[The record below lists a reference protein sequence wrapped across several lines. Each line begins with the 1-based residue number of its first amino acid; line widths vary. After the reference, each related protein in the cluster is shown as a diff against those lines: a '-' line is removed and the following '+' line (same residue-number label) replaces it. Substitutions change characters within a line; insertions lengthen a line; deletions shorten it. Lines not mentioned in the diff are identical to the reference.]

1 MAVDKA
7 EAVSN
12 AHVAAQK
19 GIGAQTLLEI
29 LGPLAAERKE
39 RLLDVLASAPP
50 RLEVLLD
57 VRARLV
63 ELHRI
68 TKELDRVKREGADAA
83 LALRKIMEE

>member
-1 MAVDKA
+1 MAVTEA

-19 GIGAQTLLEI
+19 GIGAQTLLEVM
-29 LGPLAAERKE
+29 GPLVENRTR
-39 RLLDVLASAPP
+39 RLLDALAAAPP

-57 VRARLV
+57 IRGRLA

-68 TKELDRVKREGADAA
+68 GQELERVKREGADAA
-83 LALRKIMEE
+83 LALRKIME